1 MIDIDQFE
9 EINNVYGHLIGVKL
23 ILKISNMLKQ
33 KFDSK
38 AIIGRLGGDEFAV
51 LSMTENN

>member
-1 MIDIDQFE
+1 
-9 EINNVYGHLIGVKL
+9 
-23 ILKISNMLKQ
+23 LKQ